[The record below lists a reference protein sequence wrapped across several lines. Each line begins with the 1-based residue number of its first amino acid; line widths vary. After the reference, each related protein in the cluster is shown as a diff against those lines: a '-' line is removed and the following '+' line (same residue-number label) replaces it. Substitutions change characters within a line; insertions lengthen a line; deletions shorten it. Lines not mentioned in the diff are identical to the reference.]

1 MWPRLF
7 YCVLRLSWFPVKG
20 NTRLGR
26 GCRRPHATSP
36 NPHLK
41 KTKPHTSRGLTEPGP
56 ILNDRIDLPLIPYP
70 DTRCWILLAGRRP
83 YASGSTC
90 TASHLHGL
98 WWPAF
103 SSRRWFRQ
111 QADGHELSTI
121 ARVVQR
127 PVARSTCPN
136 VSRDNWIQAPS
147 QTLSFYIET
156 SGHDNTFSF
165 IGCNKVRPS
174 NRR

>member
-1 MWPRLF
+1 M
-7 YCVLRLSWFPVKG
+7 RLSWFPVKG

-111 QADGHELSTI
+111 QADGHELSKYSDI
-121 ARVVQR
+121 YIPCPLLCINAR
-127 PVARSTCPN
+127 RSKLSLPLRKYTRN
-136 VSRDNWIQAPS
+136 FTLTTRHLLVFQF
-147 QTLSFYIET
+147 LSFC
-156 SGHDNTFSF
+156 GH
-165 IGCNKVRPS
+165 
-174 NRR
+174 